1 MIRGEIGKARAV
13 ADRSDARVLA
23 SVEIAVPRERVFRA
37 LSSHEIVDWWVRP
50 GVFDTREWQGDV
62 RVGGTWRASGMSHGN
77 PYALEGE
84 YLEVDPPKRLVHTWR
99 FAGSSESP
107 STVTYI
113 LEETD
118 GGTRLTIRHDGL
130 PTSEACERT
139 SIGWETS
146 LLRLVEILEVNQLA
160 EQS

>member
-1 MIRGEIGKARAV
+1 MSRREIGKARAV
-13 ADRSDARVLA
+13 ADRSEARVLA

-37 LSSHEIVDWWVRP
+37 LSSREIVDWWVRP
-50 GVFDTREWQGDV
+50 GAFDTREWQGDV
-62 RVGGTWRASGMSHGN
+62 RVGGTWRAAGMAHGQ

-84 YLEVDPPKRLVHTWR
+84 YLEVDPPRRLVHTWG
-99 FAGSSESP
+99 FAGPSEIR

-113 LEETD
+113 LEEID

-146 LLRLVEILEVNQLA
+146 LIRLVEILEAVRLA
-160 EQS
+160 EQA